1 MCLSVFRLSVF
12 HLEVWSEK
20 KCFSI
25 LQEAGPVLI
34 TVYTEAGRKLGITFF
49 LYVDGII
56 RSNSDVTQ
64 TLGLFSLP
72 DQGM

>member
-1 MCLSVFRLSVF
+1 M
-12 HLEVWSEK
+12 
-20 KCFSI
+20 
-25 LQEAGPVLI
+25 

-72 DQGM
+72 DQGMWIWKSYKWTVD